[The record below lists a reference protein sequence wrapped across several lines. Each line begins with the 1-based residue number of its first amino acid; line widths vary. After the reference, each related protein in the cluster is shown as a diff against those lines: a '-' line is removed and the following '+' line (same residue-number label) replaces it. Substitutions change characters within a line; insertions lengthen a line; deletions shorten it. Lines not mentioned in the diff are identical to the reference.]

1 MKTRPR
7 SRFTLFAAGALALA
21 AVALVGANPP
31 VGGPLPHQGAPEGAQ
46 LDSIPASA
54 VDPVVVHATDMIQSG
69 RQVFRYDRMGS
80 HTFFSRTLKIHQ
92 ALNAVTPR
100 QALSLGLKVDS
111 QALPPAVIDALLA
124 GQVDLDDPSV
134 TRLLI
139 ELNAVV
145 GVVGLLTP
153 NGQGVWEVGITC
165 ALCHSTVDD
174 SVAPGIGSRLDGWA
188 NRDLDVGRV
197 IELAPNLRPL
207 ANLLGVDVATVRTVL
222 RSWGPGKFDAHLNL
236 DGKAFRPDGK
246 TAAVVIP
253 PAFGLAGVN
262 LHTYEG
268 WGSVTYWNAFVG
280 NLEMNGKGTF
290 WDPRLADPV
299 KYPVAAAAGFD
310 EVRDDPDVITRNLAA
325 LHFYQLALDAP
336 APPPGSF
343 DAAAAARGETLFA
356 GKAACAD
363 CHVPPLFT
371 EPGWNLHTPEEIGID
386 AFQADRG
393 PENRYRTTPLRGLWS
408 HTKGGF
414 YHDGRFAI
422 LGEVIDH
429 YDAHFGLGLTA
440 AEKADLEQYLLSL

>member
-1 MKTRPR
+1 MKNRPR

-31 VGGPLPHQGAPEGAQ
+31 VGGPLPHQGAPEGAEV
-46 LDSIPASA
+46 DPSPASA
-54 VDPVVVHATDMIQSG
+54 VDPVVVHATDMIQRG
-69 RQVFRYDRMGS
+69 RHVFRYDRMGS
-80 HTFFSRTLKIHQ
+80 HTFFSRALKLHL
-92 ALNAVTPR
+92 ALADVTPA

-111 QALPPAVIDALLA
+111 EALPPEVIDALLA
-124 GQVDLDDPSV
+124 GEVDLNDPAV
-134 TRLLI
+134 TQFLI
-139 ELNAVV
+139 LSNAVL
-145 GVVGLLTP
+145 GVAGEESPAGRL
-153 NGQGVWEVGITC
+153 WEVGITC

-174 SVAPGIGSRLDGWA
+174 SVAPGIGRRLDGWA
-188 NRDLDVGRV
+188 NRDLDVGQIV
-197 IELAPNLRPL
+197 AIAPNLKPF
-207 ANLLGVDVATVRTVL
+207 ADLLGVDVATVRTVL

-236 DGKAFRPDGK
+236 DGKAFRPDDK
-246 TAAVVIP
+246 TAAVLIP

-310 EVRDDPDVITRNLAA
+310 EVRDEPDVITRGLAP

-343 DAAAAARGETLFA
+343 DEAAAERGEALFA

-386 AFQADRG
+386 AFQAERG

-408 HTKGGF
+408 HTRGGF
-414 YHDGRFAI
+414 YHDGRFAT
-422 LGEVIDH
+422 LRAVIDH
-429 YDAHFGLGLTA
+429 YDGHFGLGLTET
-440 AEKADLEQYLLSL
+440 EKADIEQYLRSL

>member
-1 MKTRPR
+1 MKTPPR
-7 SRFTLFAAGALALA
+7 SNVTLFAAGSLALA
-21 AVALVGANPP
+21 AVALVAADPPTGGA
-31 VGGPLPHQGAPEGAQ
+31 LPDRAPGSAQ
-46 LDSIPASA
+46 VDTSPASTL
-54 VDPVVVHATDMIQSG
+54 DPVVAHAEQMIQSG
-69 RQVFRYDRMGS
+69 RHVFRYDRMGS
-80 HTFFSRTLKIHQ
+80 HTFFSRTLKIHR
-92 ALNAVTPR
+92 ALNSVTPR

-197 IELAPNLRPL
+197 IDLAPNLRPL
-207 ANLLGVDVATVRTVL
+207 ANLLGVDVPTVRTVL
-222 RSWGPGKFDAHLNL
+222 RSWGPGRFDAHLNL

-246 TAAVVIP
+246 TAAVLIP

-310 EVRDDPDVITRNLAA
+310 EVRDEPDVITRGLAA

-343 DAAAAARGETLFA
+343 DEAAAERGEALFA

-408 HTKGGF
+408 HTRGGF
-414 YHDGRFAI
+414 YHDGRFAT
-422 LGEVIDH
+422 LRAVIDH
-429 YDAHFGLGLTA
+429 YDGHFGLGLTET
-440 AEKADLEQYLLSL
+440 EKADLEQYLRSL

>member
-46 LDSIPASA
+46 VDSSPTSA
-54 VDPVVVHATDMIQSG
+54 VDPVVAHATDMIQRG
-69 RQVFRYDRMGS
+69 RHVFRYDRMGS
-80 HTFFSRTLKIHQ
+80 HTFFSRTLKLHR
-92 ALNAVTPR
+92 ALNSVTPR

-111 QALPPAVIDALLA
+111 EALPPEVVEALLA
-124 GQVDLDDPSV
+124 GQVDLDDPAV

-139 ELNAVV
+139 LSNAVV
-145 GVVGLLTP
+145 GVVGQEAPGGNL
-153 NGQGVWEVGITC
+153 WEVGITC

-174 SVAPGIGSRLDGWA
+174 SVAPGIGRRLDGWA
-188 NRDLDVGRV
+188 NRDLDVGQ
-197 IELAPNLRPL
+197 IIAIAPNLTPL
-207 ANLLGVDVATVRTVL
+207 ADLLGVDVATVRTVL

-236 DGKAFRPDGK
+236 DGQAFRPDGGS
-246 TAAVVIP
+246 AAVLIP

-280 NLEMNGKGTF
+280 NLEMSGKGTF

-310 EVRDDPDVITRNLAA
+310 EIRDEPDVITDDLAA

-343 DAAAAARGETLFA
+343 DEAAAERGEGLFA

-386 AFQADRG
+386 AFQAERG
-393 PENRYRTTPLRGLWS
+393 PEGRYRTTPLRGLWT
-408 HTKGGF
+408 HTEGGY
-414 YHDGRFAI
+414 YHDGRFAT
-422 LGEVIDH
+422 LREVIDH
-429 YDAHFGLGLTA
+429 YDDHFGLGLTE